1 MKRDAIIATSLNIFL
16 GIAHYLIVV
25 KMRET
30 QTLAPWGR
38 VGVNLR
44 VPKSVYS
51 KHRVRAEH

>member
-44 VPKSVYS
+44 VPKSIYD
-51 KHRVRAEH
+51 KQRV